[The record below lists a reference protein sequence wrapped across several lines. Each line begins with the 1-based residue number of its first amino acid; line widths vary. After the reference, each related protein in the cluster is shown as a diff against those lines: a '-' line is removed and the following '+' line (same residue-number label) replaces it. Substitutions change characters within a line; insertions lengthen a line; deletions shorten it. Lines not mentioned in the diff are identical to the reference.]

1 MKACVSRV
9 GYLLAENIW
18 AKNIWQYSFVGLKS
32 FTYDKTHNII
42 LIIMMIERSYTF
54 DIYFTFHTFY
64 TVLVYTFIKLKMSTK
79 NPTVVHPTT
88 TMNKISEDEEKAL
101 MIRRQSESAK
111 KHHHAKT
118 KRKEKEAEARV
129 QKRLE
134 LRKRAKRAGALGKC
148 PSFATLS
155 KEGQSRIVDMMEYK
169 KISGG
174 KVLCEE
180 GDVADRM
187 YLLMKGACSVTIGE
201 QQVAILAGG
210 DYPVF
215 GESALFDD
223 DADAI
228 SLKFKKKKAA
238 TRTAT
243 VTAIDELQV
252 LVLKR
257 SGLRALVK
265 SGDLDA
271 GCVKAL
277 ETVAV
282 ERRKANAL
290 SNARTGTVDSIS
302 SDRDEVSGT
311 PASMAVA
318 VGAFAVLTDDKTC
331 ASWAAE
337 FHANP
342 NALQGLKKLMDFLQS
357 DETKET
363 TSRIVVEQRQR
374 PVQQPAQLPKYNP
387 LERKTKA
394 AVTGATTTG
403 PVPRSNRDLVAACEK
418 GDVEMVKTLLAK
430 EGVQVNE
437 RDRGVSA
444 LYVAC
449 LDGHVE
455 VVRLLL
461 GVEGIDVNSADKN
474 GATCLYQACNLG
486 HLEVVRVLLEMELLE
501 IGKGL
506 DEFCSYTPLKIAEE
520 RGYKEIVSLLVA
532 VVAGDSEELELH

>member
-1 MKACVSRV
+1 
-9 GYLLAENIW
+9 
-18 AKNIWQYSFVGLKS
+18 
-32 FTYDKTHNII
+32 
-42 LIIMMIERSYTF
+42 
-54 DIYFTFHTFY
+54 
-64 TVLVYTFIKLKMSTK
+64 MSTK
-79 NPTVVHPTT
+79 NPTVVHPITT
-88 TMNKISEDEEKAL
+88 TNEISEDEEKAL
-101 MIRRQSESAK
+101 MIRRQSEAAK
-111 KHHHAKT
+111 KHHHEKT
-118 KRKEKEAEARV
+118 KRKEKEADARV

-174 KVLCEE
+174 KVLCQE

-187 YLLMKGACSVTIGE
+187 FLLMKGACSVTIGE

-223 DADAI
+223 EADAI
-228 SLKFKKKKAA
+228 SLKFKKRKAA

-290 SNARTGTVDSIS
+290 SNARTSTVDSIS
-302 SDRDEVSGT
+302 SDKDSGV
-311 PASMAVA
+311 PASMGVA

-342 NALQGLKKLMDFLQS
+342 NALQGLQKLMEFLQS
-357 DETKET
+357 DETKEK

-387 LERKTKA
+387 LEQKTKA
-394 AVTGATTTG
+394 VVTGATGATTTTTS

-418 GDVEMVKTLLAK
+418 GDVETVKTLLAK

-461 GVEGIDVNSADKN
+461 GIEGIDVNSADKN

-486 HLEVVRVLLEMELLE
+486 HLEVVRVLLKMELLE

-532 VVAGDSEELELH
+532 VVAGDSEELDLRRPSTKRKERMGQKKE